1 MHPIQELLN
10 VSMKSINE
18 MIDANTIIGTP
29 IVYNKTTIIP
39 VSRVY
44 LGFLSGGADIKPNSN
59 KEEPLFGGGAGG
71 GLSLTPIAF
80 LIVKDDE
87 FSLVSVESSTHI
99 VEKLMDIAPKVIDKA
114 KNMISNNSEKVSL

>member
-87 FSLVSVESSTHI
+87 VSLVSVESSTHI